1 MSNTEEN
8 IKNNTNGN
16 IQQSEVDKPTVVESV
31 TTKKEDI
38 KKDSKKSKDE
48 KNGLTKR
55 EELLMRGGQGVNLV
69 PKKSEE
75 EIEKEQKKFSFSV
88 GSIVSLIL
96 LVTLSLGV
104 VLYNIISKGQ
114 LNSAKKQLFEQEVRL
129 ESYQDKYISN
139 QEIMD
144 RIDLYKKFEKAV
156 FSPKEIIDYIMAL
169 VDKSGDI
176 DINGFDL
183 DESLNVEI
191 SGSTSTLGIVSKLW
205 YLLGT
210 DKNIV
215 TVNLSSVGK
224 NEEGVSF
231 SFEIQLDT
239 EYFTEN

>member
-55 EELLMRGGQGVNLV
+55 EELLMRGGEGVNLV

>member
-31 TTKKEDI
+31 TTKKEES
-38 KKDSKKSKDE
+38 KKDTKKSKDE

>member
-1 MSNTEEN
+1 MSNQNEE
-8 IKNNTNGN
+8 IKQNTNGN

-31 TTKKEDI
+31 STKKD
-38 KKDSKKSKDE
+38 KKNSDKAKKE
-48 KNGLTKR
+48 KSGLTKK
-55 EELLMRGGQGVNLV
+55 EELLMRGGEGVNLV
-69 PKKSEE
+69 PKKSKEE
-75 EIEKEQKKFSFSV
+75 VEKEQKKFSLSV

-104 VLYNIISKGQ
+104 VMYNIISKVQ
-114 LNSAKKQLFEQEVRL
+114 LNSAKKELFEEEVKL

-139 QEIMD
+139 REIID

-156 FSPKEIIDYIMAL
+156 FSPKDIIDYAMTL

-176 DINGFDL
+176 EINSFDL

-224 NEEGVSF
+224 NEEGVTF

-239 EYFTEN
+239 DYFIEK

>member
-8 IKNNTNGN
+8 LKNNTNGN
-16 IQQSEVDKPTVVESV
+16 VQQSEIDKPTVVETV
-31 TTKKEDI
+31 TTKKDQS
-38 KKDSKKSKDE
+38 KKDSKKKENE
-48 KNGLTKR
+48 KNGLTKT
-55 EELLMRGGQGVNLV
+55 EELLMRGGQGVNLI

-104 VLYNIISKGQ
+104 VLYNIVSKSQ
-114 LNSAKKQLFEQEVRL
+114 LNSAKKELFEQEVRL

-191 SGSTSTLGIVSKLW
+191 SGSTSTLGIISKLW

>member
-1 MSNTEEN
+1 MSNQDKDTKE
-8 IKNNTNGN
+8 NTNGN

-31 TTKKEDI
+31 STKKN
-38 KKDSKKSKDE
+38 KKKLDKGKEE

-55 EELLMRGGQGVNLV
+55 EELLMRGGEGVNLV
-69 PKKSEE
+69 PKKSKAEVQ
-75 EIEKEQKKFSFSV
+75 KEQKSFSLSV
-88 GSIVSLIL
+88 GSIISLIL
-96 LVTLSLGV
+96 LVILSLGV

-114 LNSAKKQLFEQEVRL
+114 LNSAKKELFEQEVRL

-156 FSPKEIIDYIMAL
+156 FSPKDIIDYIMAL
-169 VDKSGDI
+169 VNKSGDI

-183 DESLNVEI
+183 DESLNIEI

-210 DKNIV
+210 DENIL

-224 NEEGVSF
+224 NDEGVSF

-239 EYFTEN
+239 DYFIEQ

>member
-31 TTKKEDI
+31 TTKKEEI

-55 EELLMRGGQGVNLV
+55 EELLMRGGEGVNLV